1 LKQVLLHL
9 PVIGN
14 YIRQRDAVT
23 VPGTLWAPPG
33 HFYSPIPSPQ
43 DINEGTRLPVLD
55 RTRPALGIDYNL
67 DAQKKLVERLSVVYE
82 GIPFGPTSQEGLRYY
97 FENDFYGYA
106 DGVILYCMMRH
117 FEPKRII
124 EVGSGF
130 SSALILDTNER
141 FFDSSI
147 QVTCVEPYPD
157 QLKNLANPDETNL
170 RIIEKRVQDVAL
182 SEFENLESD
191 DFLFIDSSHV
201 SKVNS
206 DVNYLFFEV
215 IPRLKPGVL
224 IHIHDVFAGF
234 EYPREWLDEGRAWN
248 EQYLLRALLMG
259 NSKLEVLIM
268 TDHLQSN
275 YPELVKANLPLAMQN
290 RGGSIW
296 LHVAE

>member
-1 LKQVLLHL
+1 M
-9 PVIGN
+9 
-14 YIRQRDAVT
+14 
-23 VPGTLWAPPG
+23 
-33 HFYSPIPSPQ
+33 
-43 DINEGTRLPVLD
+43 LD

-117 FEPKRII
+117 FKPKRII